1 MTEIATPHADTV
13 AQARSIAQSWLSES
27 PAFLRLP
34 FVEQQSVYLDTVDRE
49 VDRLRARQGL
59 PPLSGAM
66 ATDSGKEMGF
76 KGYDPGF
83 QGSTAAFNE
92 LVDSVD
98 FPNFVSDLLKAV
110 FNANLK
116 VMKEQ
121 TDAFIKLMKEC
132 TKSTADFIKKIN
144 DDDTFAKLAESKSD
158 QYNVATEQQPDG
170 SMKLNLTNPQGDK
183 LDPED
188 TEVKKAILE
197 TKLNMAKEHRAA
209 LREVL
214 LMGVTRLVVDKG
226 VVEAGVEF
234 MITANRKSTAMHQDQ
249 NINTVSTN
257 LEFDP
262 PLFGLFGG
270 ASGGM
275 QMSNTNI
282 QVNTSQKEA
291 TDTLSAKL
299 QGKVSIQFK
308 TDRFDLNNFADMYAD
323 GGVRALP
330 AAQGG
335 AAPAAPAGR

>member
-1 MTEIATPHADTV
+1 
-13 AQARSIAQSWLSES
+13 
-27 PAFLRLP
+27 
-34 FVEQQSVYLDTVDRE
+34 
-49 VDRLRARQGL
+49 
-59 PPLSGAM
+59 
-66 ATDSGKEMGF
+66 
-76 KGYDPGF
+76 
-83 QGSTAAFNE
+83 
-92 LVDSVD
+92 
-98 FPNFVSDLLKAV
+98 
-110 FNANLK
+110 
-116 VMKEQ
+116 
-121 TDAFIKLMKEC
+121 
-132 TKSTADFIKKIN
+132 
-144 DDDTFAKLAESKSD
+144 
-158 QYNVATEQQPDG
+158 
-170 SMKLNLTNPQGDK
+170 
-183 LDPED
+183 
-188 TEVKKAILE
+188 
-197 TKLNMAKEHRAA
+197 
-209 LREVL
+209 
-214 LMGVTRLVVDKG
+214 MGVTRLVVDKG